1 MLSSWVRF
9 YVYRHLM
16 VSGGPSTT
24 QCEHSVESV
33 FEVSKL
39 WFDFARVDGLSVTGH
54 GHSVTL
60 QNVPK
65 NVSLDYGLRFC
76 WLIVFDG
83 HSGKN
88 WELLGSLKITFINW

>member
-9 YVYRHLM
+9 YVYRRLL
-16 VSGGPSTT
+16 VSGGSSIT

-39 WFDFARVDGLSVTGH
+39 RFDFARVDRLSITGH

-65 NVSLDYGLRFC
+65 NVSLD
-76 WLIVFDG
+76 
-83 HSGKN
+83 
-88 WELLGSLKITFINW
+88 